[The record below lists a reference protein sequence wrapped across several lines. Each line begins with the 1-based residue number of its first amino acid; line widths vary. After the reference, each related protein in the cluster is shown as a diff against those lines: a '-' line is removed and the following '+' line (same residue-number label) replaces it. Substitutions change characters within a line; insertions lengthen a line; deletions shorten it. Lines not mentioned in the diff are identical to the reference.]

1 MFTKGIAIIALTGQG
16 VETATKISAALEKLE
31 IKNNLYSPEQCVP
44 SEAMP
49 LDMRLG
55 EFVKDI
61 FEKVD
66 AIIGVM
72 AAGIIVRAVAPCL
85 KSKLRDPAV
94 VCVDVSGRFAISLV
108 SGHYGGANELTRI
121 VAREIGAIPV
131 VTTASDV
138 MGKISVDELARRL
151 RCSIRNP
158 ESFVAVNSA
167 LVNGKRLGVVLVGD
181 VKIPANTIEGY
192 DVKRA
197 SNSEKALE
205 ILKKYDAGAIITR
218 GKVPT
223 DKLPKPATILT
234 PKKIIVGVGSRKNS
248 TENEIVEAVTS
259 ALARA
264 DVPLERVDRLATV
277 DIKSDSPAM
286 IGAARKLGL
295 PLDFITVEVLRSV
308 KHSGLS
314 PDSKMVEEKI
324 GVGGVCER
332 AALIATGKNSN
343 LILKKMKMN
352 GVTVAVAEGE

>member
-1 MFTKGIAIIALTGQG
+1 MFAKGIAIIALTRQG
-16 VETATKISAALEKLE
+16 VETATKISTALEKLE
-31 IKNNLYSPEQCVP
+31 IKNNLYAPEQCVP

-61 FEKVD
+61 FGKVD

-85 KSKLRDPAV
+85 KSKLSDPAV
-94 VCVDVSGRFAISLV
+94 VCVDVSGRFAISLL
-108 SGHYGGANELTRI
+108 SGHYGGANELARI

-138 MGKISVDELARRL
+138 MGKISVDELARLL

-158 ESFVAVNSA
+158 DSLVAVNSA
-167 LVNGKRLGVVLVGD
+167 LVNGKRLSVVLVGD
-181 VKIPANTIEGY
+181 VKIPANTIVGY
-192 DVKRA
+192 DTKRA
-197 SNSEKALE
+197 NSAEKALE
-205 ILKKYDAGAIITR
+205 ILKKYDAGVIITR

-223 DKLPKPATILT
+223 GKLPKQATILT
-234 PKKIIVGVGSRKNS
+234 PKKIAVGVGSRKNS
-248 TENEIVEAVTS
+248 TENEIVKAINS

-277 DIKSDSPAM
+277 DIKKDSPAM
-286 IGAARKLGL
+286 MGAARKLGL
-295 PLDFITVEVLRSV
+295 PLDFVSVEALRRV
-308 KHSGLS
+308 KHEGLS

-332 AALIATGKNSN
+332 AALITAGKNAN